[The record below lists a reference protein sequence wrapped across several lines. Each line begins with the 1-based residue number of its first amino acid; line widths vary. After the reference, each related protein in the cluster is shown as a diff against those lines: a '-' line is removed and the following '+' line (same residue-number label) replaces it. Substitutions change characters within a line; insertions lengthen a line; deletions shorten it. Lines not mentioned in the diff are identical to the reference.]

1 MVYCVGD
8 SFMESFIIYV
18 KIFTYAIG
26 HPEEFYQQTYIIM
39 AATNDKSKGEGI
51 GSRPT
56 LFLQQIS
63 LLLSTFILTN
73 RETSRLVNKE

>member
-1 MVYCVGD
+1 MVDSVGD

-26 HPEEFYQQTYIIM
+26 HPEEFYQHTYIIK
-39 AATNDKSKGEGI
+39 APTNGKSKGEGI

-56 LFLQQIS
+56 IFLQQIF
-63 LLLSTFILTN
+63 LLLNTFILTN
-73 RETSRLVNKE
+73 RETSRLMNKE

>member
-56 LFLQQIS
+56 LFFAANLP
-63 LLLSTFILTN
+63 TFEYIY
-73 RETSRLVNKE
+73 SHK

>member
-1 MVYCVGD
+1 MIYSVGD

-26 HPEEFYQQTYIIM
+26 HPEEFYQQTYIVK
-39 AATNDKSKGEGI
+39 APTNDKSRGERI

-56 LFLQQIS
+56 LFLQEIF
-63 LLLSTFILTN
+63 LFLSTFILTN
-73 RETSRLVNKE
+73 RETSRLVNQE

>member
-1 MVYCVGD
+1 MVYSVGD

-26 HPEEFYQQTYIIM
+26 HPEEFYQQTYIVK
-39 AATNDKSKGEGI
+39 APTNDKSKAERI

-56 LFLQQIS
+56 LFFAGNLPNFEYIYS
-63 LLLSTFILTN
+63 H
-73 RETSRLVNKE
+73 K